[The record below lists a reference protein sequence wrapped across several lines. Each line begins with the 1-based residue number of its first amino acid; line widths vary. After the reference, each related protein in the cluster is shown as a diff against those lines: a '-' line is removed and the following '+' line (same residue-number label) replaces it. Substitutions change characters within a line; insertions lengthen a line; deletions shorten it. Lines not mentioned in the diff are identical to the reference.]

1 MTRIFDQMMTL
12 FSYAEWTLEVVP
24 GTTIA
29 SVTFQSGDDA
39 WVFVAS
45 TNEELRTM
53 TIFARGPESC
63 PTDRIADMVD
73 FFNRVNFGMSH
84 GAWILDVNDGEI
96 RFRVGVDLAGRDIT
110 GDELGAITN
119 YVNTVMGATLPALR
133 ALIDGSATPDSAMS
147 MVFGSS

>member
-12 FSYAEWTLEVVP
+12 FSYADWTLEVVP

-39 WVFVAS
+39 WVFVAA

-53 TIFARGPESC
+53 TIFARGPDSC
-63 PTDRIADMVD
+63 PSERAAEMVD
-73 FFNRVNFGMSH
+73 FFNRANFGMSH
-84 GAWILDVNDGEI
+84 GAWILDVKDGEI
-96 RFRVGVDLAGRDIT
+96 RYRVGVDLAGRDVT

-119 YVNTVMGATLPALR
+119 YINTVMSATLPALR
-133 ALIDGSATPDSAMS
+133 AVIAGTATPESAMT
-147 MVFGSS
+147 MVFGGG

>member
-1 MTRIFDQMMTL
+1 
-12 FSYAEWTLEVVP
+12 
-24 GTTIA
+24 
-29 SVTFQSGDDA
+29 
-39 WVFVAS
+39 
-45 TNEELRTM
+45 
-53 TIFARGPESC
+53 
-63 PTDRIADMVD
+63 MVD

-84 GAWILDVNDGEI
+84 GAWILDVSDGEI

-133 ALIDGSATPDSAMS
+133 ALIAGSATPDSAMS